1 MEKVKWGVLG
11 TANIAKGCTIP
22 GMQQVDNCELYAIA
36 GRDINKALKFK
47 DDLGFQKAYGSYEEL
62 IEDSE
67 VQAIYIPLPNDL
79 HLKWVKEALQH
90 KKHVICEKP
99 LALNSSDARDMFETA
114 KANGVI
120 LMEAYAYLHSPYIKS
135 LKADID
141 SGIIGDIDYIE
152 SEFLTQGYSEDI
164 RLYKEQGGGAM
175 YDLGCYC
182 TTMILSLIDSTPTSV
197 IANARYTEIGVDE
210 LTNAIIKFKNGV
222 NATFTVGMILGKD
235 SGSRFDKLY
244 IHGSKGAIRSD
255 VEFNQSGELSYKIYL
270 NKEIIERKIS
280 VPQNYSLEIA
290 QLNSCILNGET
301 QHITPDFSIKNAE
314 LMDEVFR
321 KIGYYN

>member
-1 MEKVKWGVLG
+1 MEKVKWGILG

-22 GMQQVDNCELYAIA
+22 EMQQVDNCELYAIA

-47 DDLGFQKAYGSYEEL
+47 DDFGFQKAYGSYEEL

-67 VQAIYIPLPNDL
+67 VQAIYIPLPNGL

-99 LALNSSDARDMFETA
+99 LALNASAARDMFETA

-120 LMEAYAYLHSPYIKS
+120 LMEAYAYLHSPYIKN

-141 SGIIGDIDYIE
+141 SGLIGEIDYIE

-164 RLYKEQGGGAM
+164 RLYKDQGGGAM

-197 IANARYTEIGVDE
+197 IANARYTELGVDE

-235 SGSRFDKLY
+235 TGSRFDKLY

>member
-22 GMQQVDNCELYAIA
+22 GMQQVDTCELYAIA

-47 DDLGFQKAYGSYEEL
+47 DDFGFQKAYGSYEEL

-67 VQAIYIPLPNDL
+67 VQAIYIPLPNGL

-99 LALNSSDARDMFETA
+99 LALNASAARDMFETA

-141 SGIIGDIDYIE
+141 SGLIGEIDYIE

-164 RLYKEQGGGAM
+164 RLYKDQGGGAM

-182 TTMILSLIDSTPTSV
+182 TTMILSLIDSIPTSV
-197 IANARYTEIGVDE
+197 IANARYTELGVDE

-244 IHGSKGAIRSD
+244 IHGTKGTIRSD
-255 VEFNQSGELSYKIYL
+255 VEFNQYGELSYKIYL
-270 NKEIIERKIS
+270 DKEIIERKIS

-290 QLNSCILNGET
+290 QLNSCILNGEP
-301 QHITPDFSIKNAE
+301 QHVTPDFSIRNAE

>member
-1 MEKVKWGVLG
+1 MEKIKWGVLG

-22 GMQQVDNCELYAIA
+22 GMQQVDTCELYAIA
-36 GRDINKALKFK
+36 GRDINKATKFK
-47 DDLGFQKAYGSYEEL
+47 DEFRFQKAYGSYEEL

-67 VQAIYIPLPNDL
+67 VQAIYIPLPNGL

-99 LALNSSDARDMFETA
+99 LALNASAARDMFETA

-141 SGIIGDIDYIE
+141 SGLIGDIDYIE

-164 RLYKEQGGGAM
+164 RLYKDQGGGAM

-197 IANARYTEIGVDE
+197 IANARYTELGVDE

-244 IHGSKGAIRSD
+244 IHGTKGAIRSD

-270 NKEIIERKIS
+270 DKEIIERKIS

-290 QLNSCILNGET
+290 QLNSCILNGDP

>member
-47 DDLGFQKAYGSYEEL
+47 DDFGFQKAYGSYEEL

-67 VQAIYIPLPNDL
+67 VQAIYIPLPNGL
-79 HLKWVKEALQH
+79 HLKWIKEALQH

-99 LALNSSDARDMFETA
+99 LALNSSAARDMFETA

-141 SGIIGDIDYIE
+141 SGLIGEIDYIE

-164 RLYKEQGGGAM
+164 RLYKDQGGGAM

-197 IANARYTEIGVDE
+197 IANARYTELGVDE

-244 IHGSKGAIRSD
+244 IHGSKGAISSD

-270 NKEIIERKIS
+270 DKEIIERKIS

-290 QLNSCILNGET
+290 QLNSCILNGEP
-301 QHITPDFSIKNAE
+301 QHITPDFSIRNAE

>member
-22 GMQQVDNCELYAIA
+22 GMQLVDTCELYAIA

-47 DDLGFQKAYGSYEEL
+47 DDFGFQKAYGSYEEL

-67 VQAIYIPLPNDL
+67 VQAIYIPLPNGL

-235 SGSRFDKLY
+235 TGSRFDKLY

-270 NKEIIERKIS
+270 DKEIIERKIS

>member
-47 DDLGFQKAYGSYEEL
+47 DDFGFQKAYGSYEEL

-67 VQAIYIPLPNDL
+67 VQAIYIPLPNGL

-90 KKHVICEKP
+90 KKHVMCEKP
-99 LALNSSDARDMFETA
+99 LALNASAARDMFETA
-114 KANGVI
+114 KTNGVI

-141 SGIIGDIDYIE
+141 SGLIGEIDYIE

-164 RLYKEQGGGAM
+164 RLYKDQGGGAM

-197 IANARYTEIGVDE
+197 IANARYTELGVDE

-270 NKEIIERKIS
+270 DKEIIERKIS

-290 QLNSCILNGET
+290 QLNSCILNGEP
-301 QHITPDFSIKNAE
+301 QHITPDFSIRNAE

>member
-22 GMQQVDNCELYAIA
+22 GMQQVNTCELYAIA

-47 DDLGFQKAYGSYEEL
+47 DDFGFQKAYGSYEEL

-67 VQAIYIPLPNDL
+67 VQAIYIPLPNGL

-90 KKHVICEKP
+90 KKHIICEKP

-141 SGIIGDIDYIE
+141 SGLIGDIDYIE

-164 RLYKEQGGGAM
+164 RLYKDQGGGAM

-197 IANARYTEIGVDE
+197 IANARYTELGVDE

-244 IHGSKGAIRSD
+244 IHGAKGAIRSD

-270 NKEIIERKIS
+270 DKEIIERKIS

-290 QLNSCILNGET
+290 QLNSCILNGEP

>member
-47 DDLGFQKAYGSYEEL
+47 DDFGFQKAYGSYEEL

-67 VQAIYIPLPNDL
+67 VQAIYIPLPNGL

-99 LALNSSDARDMFETA
+99 LALNASAARDMFETA

-120 LMEAYAYLHSPYIKS
+120 LMEAYAYLHSPYIKC

-141 SGIIGDIDYIE
+141 SGLIGEIDYIE

-164 RLYKEQGGGAM
+164 RLYKDQGGGAM

-197 IANARYTEIGVDE
+197 IANARYTELGVDE

-235 SGSRFDKLY
+235 TGSRFDKLY

-270 NKEIIERKIS
+270 DKEIIERKIS
-280 VPQNYSLEIA
+280 VPQNYPLEIA

>member
-22 GMQQVDNCELYAIA
+22 GMQQVDTCELYAIA

-47 DDLGFQKAYGSYEEL
+47 DDFGFQKAYGSYEEL

-67 VQAIYIPLPNDL
+67 VQAIYIPLPNGL

-141 SGIIGDIDYIE
+141 SGLIGEIDYIE

-164 RLYKEQGGGAM
+164 RLYKDQGGGAM

-197 IANARYTEIGVDE
+197 IANAKYTELGVDE

-235 SGSRFDKLY
+235 TGSRFDKLY
-244 IHGSKGAIRSD
+244 IHGSKGVIRSD

-270 NKEIIERKIS
+270 DKEIIERKIS

>member
-11 TANIAKGCTIP
+11 TANIARGCTIP
-22 GMQQVDNCELYAIA
+22 GMQLVDTCELYAIA
-36 GRDINKALKFK
+36 GRDINKATKFK
-47 DDLGFQKAYGSYEEL
+47 DEFGFQKAYGSYEQL

-67 VQAIYIPLPNDL
+67 VQAIYIPLPNGL

-99 LALNSSDARDMFETA
+99 LALNASAARDMFETA

-141 SGIIGDIDYIE
+141 AGLIGDIDYIE

-164 RLYKEQGGGAM
+164 RLYKDQGGGAM

-197 IANARYTEIGVDE
+197 IANARYTELGVDE

-222 NATFTVGMILGKD
+222 NSTFTVGMILGKD

-270 NKEIIERKIS
+270 DKEIIERKIS
-280 VPQNYSLEIA
+280 VSQNYSLEIA
-290 QLNSCILNGET
+290 QLNSCILDGER

>member
-22 GMQQVDNCELYAIA
+22 GMQLVDTCELYAIA

-47 DDLGFQKAYGSYEEL
+47 DDFGFQKAYGSYEEL

-67 VQAIYIPLPNDL
+67 VQAIYIPLPNGL

-99 LALNSSDARDMFETA
+99 LALNASAARDMFETA

-120 LMEAYAYLHSPYIKS
+120 LMEAYAYLHSPYIKC

-141 SGIIGDIDYIE
+141 SGLIGEIDYIE

-164 RLYKEQGGGAM
+164 RLYKDQGGGAM

-197 IANARYTEIGVDE
+197 IANARYTELGVDE

-235 SGSRFDKLY
+235 TGSRFDKLY

-270 NKEIIERKIS
+270 DKEIIERKIS

>member
-22 GMQQVDNCELYAIA
+22 GMQQVDTCELYAIA

-47 DDLGFQKAYGSYEEL
+47 DDFGFQKAYSSYEEL

-67 VQAIYIPLPNDL
+67 VQAIYIPLPNGL

-90 KKHVICEKP
+90 KKHVMCEKP
-99 LALNSSDARDMFETA
+99 LALNASAARDMFETA
-114 KANGVI
+114 KTNGVI

-141 SGIIGDIDYIE
+141 SGLIGDIDYIE

-164 RLYKEQGGGAM
+164 RLYKDQGGGAM

-197 IANARYTEIGVDE
+197 IANARYTKLGVDE

-235 SGSRFDKLY
+235 TGSRFDKLY

-270 NKEIIERKIS
+270 DKEIIERKIS

-290 QLNSCILNGET
+290 QLNSCILNGEP
-301 QHITPDFSIKNAE
+301 QHITPNFSIRNAE
-314 LMDEVFR
+314 LMDEVFL

>member
-47 DDLGFQKAYGSYEEL
+47 DDFGFQKAYGSYEEL

-67 VQAIYIPLPNDL
+67 VQAIYIPLPNGL

-99 LALNSSDARDMFETA
+99 LALNASAARDMFETA

-141 SGIIGDIDYIE
+141 SGLIGDIDYIE

-164 RLYKEQGGGAM
+164 RLYKDQGGGAM

-197 IANARYTEIGVDE
+197 IANARYTELGVDE

-270 NKEIIERKIS
+270 DKEIIERKIS

-290 QLNSCILNGET
+290 QLNSCILNGEP

-314 LMDEVFR
+314 LMDEVFC

>member
-22 GMQQVDNCELYAIA
+22 GMQQVDTCELYAIA

-47 DDLGFQKAYGSYEEL
+47 NDFGFQKAYGSYEEL

-67 VQAIYIPLPNDL
+67 VQAIYIPLPNGL

-141 SGIIGDIDYIE
+141 SGLIGEIDYIE

-197 IANARYTEIGVDE
+197 IANARYTELGVDE

-270 NKEIIERKIS
+270 DKEIIERKIS

-290 QLNSCILNGET
+290 QLNSCILNGEP
-301 QHITPDFSIKNAE
+301 QHITPDFSIRNAE

>member
-47 DDLGFQKAYGSYEEL
+47 DEFGFQKAYGSYEEL

-67 VQAIYIPLPNDL
+67 VQAIYIPLPNGL
-79 HLKWVKEALQH
+79 HLKYVKEALQH

-99 LALNSSDARDMFETA
+99 LALNASAARDMFETA

-141 SGIIGDIDYIE
+141 SGLIGDIDYIE

-164 RLYKEQGGGAM
+164 RLYKDQGGGAM

-197 IANARYTEIGVDE
+197 IANARYTELGVDE

-270 NKEIIERKIS
+270 DKEIIERKIS

-290 QLNSCILNGET
+290 QLNSCILNDEP

-314 LMDEVFR
+314 LMDEVFC

>member
-47 DDLGFQKAYGSYEEL
+47 DDFGFQKAYGSYEEL

>member
-11 TANIAKGCTIP
+11 TANIARGCTIP
-22 GMQQVDNCELYAIA
+22 GMQLVDTCELYAIA
-36 GRDINKALKFK
+36 GRDINKATKFK
-47 DDLGFQKAYGSYEEL
+47 DEFGFQKAYGSYEQL

-67 VQAIYIPLPNDL
+67 VQAIYIPLPNGL

-99 LALNSSDARDMFETA
+99 LALNASAARDMFETA

-141 SGIIGDIDYIE
+141 AGLIGDIDYIE

-164 RLYKEQGGGAM
+164 RLYKDQGGGAM

-197 IANARYTEIGVDE
+197 IANARYTELGVDE

-270 NKEIIERKIS
+270 DKEIIERKIS

-290 QLNSCILNGET
+290 QLNSCILNGES

>member
-22 GMQQVDNCELYAIA
+22 GMQQVDTCELYAIA

-47 DDLGFQKAYGSYEEL
+47 DDFGFQKAYGSYEEL

-67 VQAIYIPLPNDL
+67 VQAIYIPLPNGL

-99 LALNSSDARDMFETA
+99 LALNSSAARDMFETA

-135 LKADID
+135 LKTDID
-141 SGIIGDIDYIE
+141 SGLIGEIDYIE

-197 IANARYTEIGVDE
+197 IANARYTELGVDE

-270 NKEIIERKIS
+270 DKEIIERKIS

-290 QLNSCILNGET
+290 QLNSCILNGEP

>member
-47 DDLGFQKAYGSYEEL
+47 DDFGFQKAYGSYEEL

-67 VQAIYIPLPNDL
+67 VQAIYIPLPNGL

-99 LALNSSDARDMFETA
+99 LALNASAARDMFETA

-120 LMEAYAYLHSPYIKS
+120 LMEAYAYLHSPYIKN

-141 SGIIGDIDYIE
+141 SGLIGEIDYIE

-164 RLYKEQGGGAM
+164 RLYKDQGGGAM

-197 IANARYTEIGVDE
+197 IANARYTELGVDE

-235 SGSRFDKLY
+235 TGSRFDKLY

-270 NKEIIERKIS
+270 DKEIIERKIS

>member
-1 MEKVKWGVLG
+1 MEKVKWGILG

-47 DDLGFQKAYGSYEEL
+47 DDFGFQKAYGSYEEL

-67 VQAIYIPLPNDL
+67 VQAIYIPLPNGL

-99 LALNSSDARDMFETA
+99 LALNASAARDMFKTA

-120 LMEAYAYLHSPYIKS
+120 LMEAYAYLHSPYIKC

-141 SGIIGDIDYIE
+141 SGLIGEIDYIE

-197 IANARYTEIGVDE
+197 IANARYTELGVDE

-235 SGSRFDKLY
+235 TGSRFDKLY

-270 NKEIIERKIS
+270 DKEIIERKIS

>member
-47 DDLGFQKAYGSYEEL
+47 DDFGFQKAYGSYEEL

-67 VQAIYIPLPNDL
+67 VQAIYIPLPNGL
-79 HLKWVKEALQH
+79 HLKWVKEAIQH

-135 LKADID
+135 IKADID
-141 SGIIGDIDYIE
+141 SGLIGEIDYIE

-164 RLYKEQGGGAM
+164 RLYKDQGGGAM

-197 IANARYTEIGVDE
+197 IANARYTELGVDE

-270 NKEIIERKIS
+270 DKEIIERKIS

>member
-1 MEKVKWGVLG
+1 MEKVKLGVLG

-22 GMQQVDNCELYAIA
+22 GMHQVDTCELYAIA
-36 GRDINKALKFK
+36 GRDINKATKFK
-47 DDLGFQKAYGSYEEL
+47 DEFGFQKAYGSYEEL

-67 VQAIYIPLPNDL
+67 VQAIYIPLPNGL

-99 LALNSSDARDMFETA
+99 LALNASAAREMFETA

-141 SGIIGDIDYIE
+141 SGLIGDIDYIE

-164 RLYKEQGGGAM
+164 RLYKDQGGGAM

-197 IANARYTEIGVDE
+197 IANARYTELGVDE

-244 IHGSKGAIRSD
+244 IHGTKGAIRSD

-270 NKEIIERKIS
+270 DKEIIERKIS

-290 QLNSCILNGET
+290 QLNSCILNGEP

>member
-22 GMQQVDNCELYAIA
+22 GMQQVDTCELYAIA

-47 DDLGFQKAYGSYEEL
+47 DDFGFQKAYGSYEEL

-67 VQAIYIPLPNDL
+67 VQAIYIPLPNGL
-79 HLKWVKEALQH
+79 HLK
-90 KKHVICEKP
+90 
-99 LALNSSDARDMFETA
+99 
-114 KANGVI
+114 
-120 LMEAYAYLHSPYIKS
+120 
-135 LKADID
+135 
-141 SGIIGDIDYIE
+141 
-152 SEFLTQGYSEDI
+152 
-164 RLYKEQGGGAM
+164 
-175 YDLGCYC
+175 
-182 TTMILSLIDSTPTSV
+182 
-197 IANARYTEIGVDE
+197 
-210 LTNAIIKFKNGV
+210 
-222 NATFTVGMILGKD
+222 
-235 SGSRFDKLY
+235 
-244 IHGSKGAIRSD
+244 
-255 VEFNQSGELSYKIYL
+255 FNQSGELSYQIYL
-270 NKEIIERKIS
+270 DKEIIERKIS

>member
-22 GMQQVDNCELYAIA
+22 GMQQVDTCELYAIA

-47 DDLGFQKAYGSYEEL
+47 DDFGFQKAYGSYEEL

-67 VQAIYIPLPNDL
+67 VQAIYIPLPNGL

-141 SGIIGDIDYIE
+141 SGLIGDIDYIE

-164 RLYKEQGGGAM
+164 RLYKDQGGGAM

-197 IANARYTEIGVDE
+197 ISNARYTELGVDE
-210 LTNAIIKFKNGV
+210 LTNAIIKFKNGI

-244 IHGSKGAIRSD
+244 IHGTKGAIRSD
-255 VEFNQSGELSYKIYL
+255 VEFNQSGVLSYKIYL
-270 NKEIIERKIS
+270 DKEIIERKIS

-290 QLNSCILNGET
+290 QLNSCILNGEP
-301 QHITPDFSIKNAE
+301 QHITPDFSIRNAE

>member
-47 DDLGFQKAYGSYEEL
+47 DDFGFQKAYGSYEEL

-67 VQAIYIPLPNDL
+67 VQAIYIPLPNGL

-141 SGIIGDIDYIE
+141 SGLIGEIDYIE

-164 RLYKEQGGGAM
+164 RLYKDQGGGAM

-197 IANARYTEIGVDE
+197 IANARYTELGVDE

-270 NKEIIERKIS
+270 DKEIIERKIS

-290 QLNSCILNGET
+290 QLNSCILNGEP